1 MTARGPSE
9 DAVFARP
16 DAEDI
21 RSAWTALFSDPIL
34 SLSRLRSSALSKLGL
49 GETAA
54 DGGILLRSVY
64 WRFYHG
70 LLPTPTSLDLFPPA
84 LETSRAAYTS
94 LRRRYLVAPDGRWAA
109 DCSGAE
115 EQAETGPSSPKPD
128 GDGWDPLSLDG
139 QSPWKTWFAHQELR
153 ATIRQDVER
162 TFPDIPYFELERV
175 RTALVTVLFLF
186 SVLNPD
192 VGYRQGMHELLAVCF
207 LTVDR
212 DSLLPPRHG
221 TAENPPLR
229 AMYAALDRRYVE
241 HDAFGLFQEVMRGAK
256 AFYEWRAEEGPRIRS
271 VTAPQAPIIIR
282 CNHIHNSLLR
292 RIDPQLWERLET
304 EGVEA
309 QIWAIL
315 IFTRELPF
323 PLALRIWDGVFS
335 EDPGLGILD
344 FICVAMLL
352 LIRNELLV
360 ADYPTLLTNL
370 LHYPAPSPAY
380 PFSPFLI
387 LSQAIFLRNNI
398 SPASGVEVVIQNQ
411 DILGVR
417 AAPPEPEEQ
426 LGGRSAGRGGPSIRG
441 RPPRAM
447 PGFAQGLFE
456 RAQAAGL
463 DKAILSTVADLR
475 KNLPDSATAYSYLP
489 NLPFSPLSP
498 AREPSHFST
507 IPSTAAALPNRTFFP
522 PSLRANSPRPT
533 VAARASMDSD
543 VSIKSL
549 KDAERE
555 IAELRLALLG
565 MGKAM
570 TEWLHTVEPADSTSD
585 DPHVDAWRGL
595 GRIRDTLLD
604 AAGQEV
610 DEIVREWAWHDGLE
624 APSSR
629 ATTPGPDT
637 SAPASASAEATN
649 SNVFERSLPVEPP
662 SEVTPTAPAV
672 TIMPSTPR
680 IPVPVPITAH
690 QPSKLKTCDPSFQA
704 GRPTNGWAF
713 SCADDSPC
721 ERELPEDINMEW
733 VRCPSVSG
741 PAQWKRSGVS

>member
-1 MTARGPSE
+1 
-9 DAVFARP
+9 
-16 DAEDI
+16 
-21 RSAWTALFSDPIL
+21 
-34 SLSRLRSSALSKLGL
+34 
-49 GETAA
+49 
-54 DGGILLRSVY
+54 
-64 WRFYHG
+64 
-70 LLPTPTSLDLFPPA
+70 
-84 LETSRAAYTS
+84 
-94 LRRRYLVAPDGRWAA
+94 
-109 DCSGAE
+109 
-115 EQAETGPSSPKPD
+115 
-128 GDGWDPLSLDG
+128 
-139 QSPWKTWFAHQELR
+139 
-153 ATIRQDVER
+153 
-162 TFPDIPYFELERV
+162 
-175 RTALVTVLFLF
+175 
-186 SVLNPD
+186 
-192 VGYRQGMHELLAVCF
+192 
-207 LTVDR
+207 
-212 DSLLPPRHG
+212 
-221 TAENPPLR
+221 
-229 AMYAALDRRYVE
+229 
-241 HDAFGLFQEVMRGAK
+241 
-256 AFYEWRAEEGPRIRS
+256 
-271 VTAPQAPIIIR
+271 
-282 CNHIHNSLLR
+282 
-292 RIDPQLWERLET
+292 
-304 EGVEA
+304 
-309 QIWAIL
+309 
-315 IFTRELPF
+315 
-323 PLALRIWDGVFS
+323 
-335 EDPGLGILD
+335 
-344 FICVAMLL
+344 
-352 LIRNELLV
+352 
-360 ADYPTLLTNL
+360 
-370 LHYPAPSPAY
+370 
-380 PFSPFLI
+380 
-387 LSQAIFLRNNI
+387 
-398 SPASGVEVVIQNQ
+398 
-411 DILGVR
+411 
-417 AAPPEPEEQ
+417 
-426 LGGRSAGRGGPSIRG
+426 
-441 RPPRAM
+441 M

-690 QPSKLKTCDPSFQA
+690 QPSKVGTSTNSRSQTMADNPLSSKPVIHLSKRDDRPMA
-704 GRPTNGWAF
+704 GLSRAPMTA
-713 SCADDSPC
+713 P
-721 ERELPEDINMEW
+721 
-733 VRCPSVSG
+733 VSG
-741 PAQWKRSGVS
+741 SFPRTSTWSGSDAPRSPAQLSGSGPVSRDEGTNDPLAGLGVRTAEKPSRRENTTRGVDPLLGVGFG